1 MLCLWAMLVKLS
13 VRNLAVVEEAEVVF
27 GRGLNVITGETGAGK
42 SVLMGALRLLLGERA
57 DRSIIRTGA
66 TETAVCGMYELED
79 SEAIDALL
87 REAGLPP
94 CEDGVLLLRR
104 TITASGGG
112 RIHVN
117 DSPATASLLRR
128 LAPFLTGIHGPN
140 DNLSLLDDAF
150 QLHLLTAYAG
160 AEEETARYA
169 QAWQALQDARQRLE
183 TAQGDPGEREARL
196 LRLSED
202 LAEIR
207 EVAPTEEDGEVL
219 IARHAAA
226 ANAEEILALGNAL
239 TDRLTD
245 GEDALSE
252 QLTLVHRT
260 LRDLEK
266 LLPEA
271 SEWSTELEGIQAQ
284 VQDLSGAMAQSL
296 SRIDADPAALEALE
310 RRMAQIQRLR
320 RKFGPTIEDV
330 LRHAQEMAEQEDA
343 LRSAEGD
350 IALLE
355 EAVRQAEVGVQQAG
369 EALRAKRQSAAPK
382 LGDAISQALRDL
394 GFPKAS
400 FAVALEPCAP
410 QASGLDRAVFLF
422 KPNAGER
429 AQPLAEIA
437 SSGEIARVMLAIKAV
452 LARHDAVPTLV
463 FDEIDANIGGEV
475 CRRVGEKLRVLAESR
490 QVICVT
496 HQPLVAVFGQTHLC
510 VVKTEEAGRTHTSIR
525 LLDSDGARLD
535 ELTRMLGGGEAA
547 RQHATALFHS
557 PFGDTP

>member
-1 MLCLWAMLVKLS
+1 MLVKLS

-27 GRGLNVITGETGAGK
+27 GQGLNVITGETGAGK

-66 TETAVCGMYELED
+66 TETAVCGMYELSD
-79 SEAIDALL
+79 TGAIDALL
-87 REAGLPP
+87 GEAGLPP

-128 LAPFLTGIHGPN
+128 LAPYLTGIHGPN

-160 AEEETARYA
+160 AEAEKARYA
-169 QAWQALQDARQRLE
+169 QAWQALQNARQQLE
-183 TAQGDPGEREARL
+183 AAQGDPGEREARL

-207 EVAPTEEDGEVL
+207 EVAPTEEDGETL

-252 QLTLVHRT
+252 QLAMAHRT

-271 SEWSTELEGIQAQ
+271 SEWSTELAGIQAQ
-284 VQDLSGAMAQSL
+284 VQDLSSAMAQSL
-296 SRIDADPAALEALE
+296 SRIDADPSALEALE

-355 EAVRQAEVGVQQAG
+355 EAVRKAEAGVQQAG

-382 LGDAISQALRDL
+382 LGDAISQGLRDL

-400 FAVALEPCAP
+400 FSVALVPCEP
-410 QASGLDRAVFLF
+410 QASGIDKAIFLF
-422 KPNAGER
+422 QPNAGER

-510 VVKTEEAGRTHTSIR
+510 VVKTEEAGRTRTAIR
-525 LLDSDGARLD
+525 LLDSDEARLD
-535 ELTRMLGGGEAA
+535 ELTRMFGGGEAA
-547 RQHATALFHS
+547 RQHATALFHA